1 MKVELTSDAVDSVMK
16 SVLLDDYRSLCEDI
30 TRLSSSD
37 KLARYQKEDLEHNL
51 RYKQAMETI
60 LEYYI
65 GMRWKEE
72 L

>member
-1 MKVELTSDAVDSVMK
+1 MKVELTSDAVDSVMR
-16 SVLLDDYRSLCEDI
+16 SVLLQDYRYLCEDI

-37 KLARYQKEDLEHNL
+37 NLAEYQKEDLEHNL